1 MKPTVMMKQSWNKTL
16 KTILAILLLGLCMG
30 TACRLSASILYGAD
44 GAGGNLSNL
53 YILNPTNGS
62 IISTVGPI
70 GFSITGLAIDPTTG
84 VLYGSTS
91 RNGAPTGN
99 LVTIDQTTGT
109 GTLVG
114 SYGVPNHTMADLTFT
129 SNGTLYGWAES
140 SLDDLH
146 TINKSTGA
154 ATDVGNAGIS
164 TFGSGLAANSAD
176 VIYFTG
182 SGASGPL
189 RIVNKTTGL
198 PTTVATLSGAPFPT
212 LAIDALAFD
221 GSILF
226 GVNGADGGPGGT
238 SFDLVTI
245 NTITGVVTDLGPT
258 VNNLD
263 AIVFTPEPA
272 TWVAGV
278 LVFATLAFSQRR
290 RTVSRPRN

>member
-146 TINKSTGA
+146 TINKTTGA
-154 ATDVGNAGIS
+154 ATSVGNSGLG

-176 VIYFTG
+176 VIYYAG

-189 RIVNKTTGL
+189 RVVDQTTGL
-198 PTTVATLSGAPFPT
+198 TTIVATLSGAPFLGGT
-212 LAIDALAFD
+212 INALAFD
-221 GSILF
+221 GTMLF
-226 GVNGADGGPGGT
+226 GVNSGFRAST
-238 SFDLVTI
+238 TDLVTI

-272 TWVAGV
+272 TWATGV
-278 LVFATLAFSQRR
+278 LVFATLAFTQRR
-290 RTVSRPRN
+290 RIASRPRN